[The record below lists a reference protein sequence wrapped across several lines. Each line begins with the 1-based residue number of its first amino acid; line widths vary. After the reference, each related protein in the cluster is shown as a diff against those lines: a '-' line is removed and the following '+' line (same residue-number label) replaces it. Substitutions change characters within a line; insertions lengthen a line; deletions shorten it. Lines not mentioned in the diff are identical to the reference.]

1 MRKTALVL
9 LLAVLIGTACAWTSF
24 KPQPEQGP
32 VLLEL
37 DREAGE
43 VGLAVLIREDGSWL
57 EPEGELPEKT
67 TGERRETVRVYNP
80 DTDKTEVMSMQY
92 YLTSVVSGEMPA
104 SYKLEALKAQ
114 AVAARTYL
122 ERKIALGGCSQKEG
136 ADICMSSQ
144 HCQAFCSEAKQ
155 KKNWG
160 DDYEE
165 YSAKIEKA
173 VQDTAGQV
181 LTYDGRVIEAL
192 YHSSSG
198 GSTEDVSAVYGGS
211 LSYLTSVDTPEK
223 EEDITV
229 QTSYKRDEFV
239 SIIKKSYPT
248 CGISASELNKQI
260 YIEEYSESGRAARV
274 RLGKISV
281 TGREFRGLL
290 GLRSTDIRLAFDK
303 NNIYI
308 TAVGYGHGVGMSQV
322 GANIMAG
329 NGADYREILLHYY
342 KGADIE

>member
-1 MRKTALVL
+1 M
-9 LLAVLIGTACAWTSF
+9 
-24 KPQPEQGP
+24 
-32 VLLEL
+32 LEL

-57 EPEGELPEKT
+57 EPEGELPAKT
-67 TGERRETVRVYNP
+67 KGERRETVRVYNP
-80 DTDKTEVMSMQY
+80 DTDKTEVMSVHD
-92 YLTSVVSGEMPA
+92 YLIGAVSGEMPA
-104 SYKLEALKAQ
+104 SYKPEALKAQ

-122 ERKIALGGCSQKEG
+122 ERKIASGGCNQREG
-136 ADICMSSQ
+136 ADICMNSR
-144 HCQAFCSEAKQ
+144 HCQAFCSDGRQ

-160 DDYEE
+160 EDYAE

-173 VQDTAGQV
+173 VRDTAGQV

-211 LSYLTSVDTPEK
+211 LSYLKSVDTPEK
-223 EEDITV
+223 TEDITV
-229 QTSYKRDEFV
+229 QTSYKRDELV
-239 SIIKKSYPT
+239 SIIKKSYPS
-248 CGISASELNKQI
+248 CGITAAELNKQI
-260 YIEEYSESGRAARV
+260 YIEEYSDSGRAAKV
-274 RLGKISV
+274 RMGKVSI

-303 NNIYI
+303 HNIYI

-329 NGADYREILLHYY
+329 DGADYKEILLHYY
-342 KGADIE
+342 RGVSIE